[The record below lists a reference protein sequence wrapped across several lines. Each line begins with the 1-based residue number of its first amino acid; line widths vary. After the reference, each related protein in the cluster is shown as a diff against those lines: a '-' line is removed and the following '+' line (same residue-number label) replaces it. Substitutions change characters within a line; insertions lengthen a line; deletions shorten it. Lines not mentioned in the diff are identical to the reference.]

1 MAGYF
6 RDMKLSRRSFLRISS
21 FTGAAMVTGP
31 LELKA
36 QNSKTGGVS
45 PANSRIGLGVVGC
58 GLKTNQTHLR
68 AFAGADDVEILAVCD
83 VNRKQLE
90 KGLKE
95 VNARGSKS
103 CEATAFY
110 EEVLERDDID
120 AVLVSTP
127 DHWHAAIAIAA
138 MRAGKDVYVEK
149 PMTLTVEEGKAMRD
163 AEQRYGRVVQVGSQ
177 QRSNPNFRKA
187 AEIVRNGLIGEI
199 TEVHTTIGNF
209 PEPFLNKP
217 EPIPEDLDYD
227 RWLGP
232 APYEEYFAE
241 RVKGSYGGG
250 WRCFWDYGSRK
261 LGDWGAHHFDI
272 IQWALG
278 MDESG
283 PVEFLPASGDDVE
296 NDTFVYGNGTRVSI
310 NSGQTEGFMIRFI
323 GTEGEA
329 MVTRRDIGLVTKPS
343 YLANQPLPSSAER
356 LYFSNDHHRNWLD
369 CIKSRKTPVCPAF
382 VGHRTGSICQ
392 VMGIAKRLGRSLKW
406 DPVQEMIVGDPVANR
421 HLARPRRAGY
431 ELPV

>member
-1 MAGYF
+1 
-6 RDMKLSRRSFLRISS
+6 
-21 FTGAAMVTGP
+21 
-31 LELKA
+31 
-36 QNSKTGGVS
+36 
-45 PANSRIGLGVVGC
+45 
-58 GLKTNQTHLR
+58 
-68 AFAGADDVEILAVCD
+68 VEVLTVCD
-83 VNRKQLE
+83 VKPKQLE
-90 KGLKE
+90 KALKE
-95 VNARGSKS
+95 ARGRGAES
-103 CEATAFY
+103 CEGTPYY

-138 MRAGKDVYVEK
+138 MRTGKDVYVEK

-163 AEQRYGRVVQVGSQ
+163 AERAYRRIVQVGSQ
-177 QRSNPNFRKA
+177 QRSDPNFRKA

-199 TEVHTTIGNF
+199 KEVHTGIGSF
-209 PEPFLNKP
+209 PEPFLKEP
-217 EPIPEDLDYD
+217 EPVPQGFDYD

-232 APYEEYFAE
+232 APFEDYFEE
-241 RVKGSYGGG
+241 RVQGVYSGG

-278 MDESG
+278 MDDSG
-283 PVEFLPASGDDVE
+283 PVQFLPESSGEVE
-296 NDTFVYGNGTRVSI
+296 YDTFVYENGIRVGV
-310 NSGQTEGFMIRFI
+310 NSGKTEGFMIRFV

-329 MVTRRDIGLVTKPS
+329 MATRREAGVVTKPS
-343 YLANQPLPSSAER
+343 YLAKQPLPSSAER

-369 CIKSRKTPVCPAF
+369 CVKSRKSAICPAS

-392 VMGIAKRLGRSLKW
+392 LMGIAKRLGRPLKW
-406 DPVQEMIVGDPVANR
+406 DPASETIIDDPAANGQ
-421 HLARPRRAGY
+421 LSRPRRAGY